1 MSQPT
6 QVQKLMLLPT
16 EAQRRYQEVTE
27 ETRKYENLFDAQKI
41 IIDDLA
47 VSLPNFEETEKK
59 IEETEEQI
67 AMVNEQLGHAQSI
80 LLNEMLV
87 ENNQNNNDSDPGE
100 LLKVILSKFQ
110 QILTQICASSIKD
123 KQIGVSI
130 MTIIDLE
137 NQINTIVDDLAQKGM
152 YPETE
157 EEAQARIENVE
168 KHGRKILDFLNAFL
182 AASKAQA
189 QEASPEEQ
197 NE

>member
-182 AASKAQA
+182 AASKVQA